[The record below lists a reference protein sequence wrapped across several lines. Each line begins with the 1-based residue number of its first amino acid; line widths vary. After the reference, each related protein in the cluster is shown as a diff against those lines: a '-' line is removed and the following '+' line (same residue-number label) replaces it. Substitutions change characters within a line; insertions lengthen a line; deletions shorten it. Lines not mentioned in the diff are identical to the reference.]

1 MLAYLFLNL
10 FVGFKKCWKE
20 NSSSGWTSCGTEELE
35 QLGLLL
41 ITGGGGKGGEMGD
54 WRKAGSVL
62 FLWSPSLALIIC
74 WRWLIPPLCFFL
86 KIIWS
91 PTPAKKINNDL
102 PPPPKATKSDWSL
115 RRIKTV
121 NDNRLPEESAKQRQS
136 VKEQLVPNIL
146 QRSHDHHPCAFAPRV
161 FQSHQLEQDDALVN
175 NRKAGLRKVFGIWTM
190 IGCITQI
197 A

>member
-20 NSSSGWTSCGTEELE
+20 NSSSGWTSCRTEELE
-35 QLGLLL
+35 QLGHYLLR
-41 ITGGGGKGGEMGD
+41 GGGKGGKGGIGE
-54 WRKAGSVL
+54 WRKAGSLL

-86 KIIWS
+86 KIKWS
-91 PTPAKKINNDL
+91 PEKICPL
-102 PPPPKATKSDWSL
+102 SQ
-115 RRIKTV
+115 RRQKVTG
-121 NDNRLPEESAKQRQS
+121 PYEESKQQMVIACRKKTQNRDK
-136 VKEQLVPNIL
+136 VWNELLVPNIP